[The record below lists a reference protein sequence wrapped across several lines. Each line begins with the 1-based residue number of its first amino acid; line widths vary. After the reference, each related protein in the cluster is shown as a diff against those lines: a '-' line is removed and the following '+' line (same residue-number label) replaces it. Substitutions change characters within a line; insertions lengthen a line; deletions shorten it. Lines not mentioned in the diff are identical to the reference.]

1 MHVCMCVRACVRARV
16 CVAAAQKMIRC
27 DLATDWAFADK
38 SAPLYAHM
46 ESLERLPIPEVKPT
60 LEMYLH
66 SVLPFLT
73 EKEFDAYKVCRGP
86 PARDARSPTHTQG
99 ASEAARSLCSE
110 THCVQAKVGLFETEL
125 ADELQARLGKHR
137 DTVDRLTADK
147 GGSSWLAEWW
157 DNMAYLDYRDSIAF
171 YVSYFCASR
180 SFLCYRSIRHTFL
193 SALFLYECVHGW
205 DCRPLQRRPRAQ
217 DSVQPRRVP
226 HQWIRRDRAASV

>member
-66 SVLPFLT
+66 SVRPYLT

-86 PARDARSPTHTQG
+86 PRARCPLAHTH
-99 ASEAARSLCSE
+99 
-110 THCVQAKVGLFETEL
+110 
-125 ADELQARLGKHR
+125 
-137 DTVDRLTADK
+137 
-147 GGSSWLAEWW
+147 
-157 DNMAYLDYRDSIAF
+157 
-171 YVSYFCASR
+171 SR
-180 SFLCYRSIRHTFL
+180 S
-193 SALFLYECVHGW
+193 
-205 DCRPLQRRPRAQ
+205 Q
-217 DSVQPRRVP
+217 
-226 HQWIRRDRAASV
+226 